1 VDGLTVLRQLAASD
15 NELGVQGERL
25 RALADEVESVRAR
38 AEAVESFFADY
49 SDQESRRRA
58 ATATAREHAAQRT
71 EAARRAAADLEAARG
86 EEQRAAAE
94 QTVARA
100 DDRVAVAEARV
111 ARAEEAERKLER
123 EAAAHQGEV
132 PLLEQAAQRV
142 SRELPDLPP
151 EPKGP
156 RDLLDW
162 ASRARA
168 TLFVAESG
176 IDTQRERLIR
186 EANELGTMLLG
197 EPTYG
202 STAAQVQA
210 RVEATIGR
218 TPS

>member
-1 VDGLTVLRQLAASD
+1 MDGLTVLRQLAASD
-15 NELGVQGERL
+15 NELEAQGERL

-38 AEAVESFFADY
+38 AEAVESFFAEY
-49 SDQESRRRA
+49 SEQESRRKA
-58 ATATAREHAAQRT
+58 ATAAAREDAERRA
-71 EAARRAAADLEAARG
+71 EEARRAAAELEAATG
-86 EEQRAAAE
+86 EERRVAAE
-94 QTVARA
+94 HAVARA

-111 ARAEEAERKLER
+111 ERAEGAERELER
-123 EAAAHQGEV
+123 EAVAHLEEV
-132 PLLEQAAQRV
+132 PVLEQAAQRV